1 MEHDRVLD
9 STKQAII
16 NFENIKDCMQGLYEI
31 LKITLSRDNIYFQ
44 MGQDN
49 IENLYQNFL
58 ELMVNE
64 LGAKEFMKKVK
75 SSEIDLDL
83 PLDNLFK

>member
-1 MEHDRVLD
+1 
-9 STKQAII
+9 
-16 NFENIKDCMQGLYEI
+16 
-31 LKITLSRDNIYFQ
+31 

-58 ELMVNE
+58 ELIVNE

-75 SSEIDLDL
+75 SSEIDLDI